1 MAASNSVLVLETLY
15 CLVCFKLVCLAV
27 VNNNIIHVEEYNDSF
42 VDQATQLMWDYFEA
56 LVNKGRGK
64 FFLP

>member
-27 VNNNIIHVEEYNDSF
+27 GDNDIVYIEEYNDSF
-42 VDQATQLMWDYFEA
+42 VDQATRLVWDYLES
-56 LVNKGRGK
+56 LINKGRGK
-64 FFLP
+64 FFLL